1 MIDQLPFELLEQI
14 FSLCEDYTL
23 AVITPRVC
31 KLFNRLI
38 GENGNIWKKKCIQ
51 KYFRPDDAP
60 KNKEQSWKSYY
71 FMKYIRLFPVYGF
84 YIGRTTLEEL
94 QSGANSA
101 NAAAPSSHVVFNS
114 LVFAASNQKYFDMM
128 LIPRN
133 THSMP
138 KNWQELGIS
147 WNISYNEAMEF
158 LRKNAEDFFL
168 VEEPRQIMF
177 KGRTYFSAKIA
188 AIITEPL
195 CNQYRITFSF
205 GHTSGDENTPNSLIN
220 IAVHAVISE

>member
-71 FMKYIRLFPVYGF
+71 FMSKYIGK
-84 YIGRTTLEEL
+84 
-94 QSGANSA
+94 S
-101 NAAAPSSHVVFNS
+101 
-114 LVFAASNQKYFDMM
+114 
-128 LIPRN
+128 
-133 THSMP
+133 
-138 KNWQELGIS
+138 
-147 WNISYNEAMEF
+147 
-158 LRKNAEDFFL
+158 
-168 VEEPRQIMF
+168 
-177 KGRTYFSAKIA
+177 
-188 AIITEPL
+188 
-195 CNQYRITFSF
+195 
-205 GHTSGDENTPNSLIN
+205 SLIRLPN
-220 IAVHAVISE
+220 QDLGVQL